1 VDIIK
6 ILPKH
11 VSNQIAA
18 GEVIQ
23 RPASAVKEMLENS
36 LDAGSTEIKLIIKNA
51 GKKLIQVVDNG
62 CGMSKSD
69 VKKCFIRH
77 ATSKIENAQDLFNIT
92 TMGFRGE
99 AMSSIAAIAQ
109 VEINTKLTNQET
121 GTYLRNEG
129 GKIYELKESS
139 TTNGTSI
146 KVKNIFY
153 NVPARRNFLKS
164 ENVEMR
170 HITEEFTKIAL
181 ANPNIK
187 MQLFHDSKELFHL
200 PISNFKKRIINLFG
214 NKKNESLVPVSEETS
229 IIELSGFIGKPETA
243 KKTRGEQYFFVN
255 GRYIKHHYLQHAV
268 VKAFEDLIPIKYYPS
283 HFINLKINP
292 KLIDINIHPTKN
304 EIKFEDEK
312 AIYAIIRATIKRSLG
327 IFNIAPSLDF
337 SKENAFELDFK
348 NIENTNFKQPTIKI
362 DKTYNPFDHKK
373 NNDQNKIQNKLDVN
387 TNPLF
392 DDINLSENLN
402 VPFQIGNQFIT
413 ISFKDG
419 IKIIHQRRAHK
430 RILFE
435 YYSKSLKHK
444 NGKSQK
450 LLFPKS
456 IELNLKEINLVENLK
471 KELESLGFIF
481 KLKKQNMEIS
491 AIPNECREENIQE
504 ILEEIL
510 HQAENDIDIEIN
522 QTQKIAKSLANS
534 LAISNSKPLKT
545 EEMNSLY
552 NELLKC
558 KVSNICPSGKSIIK
572 NFKIE
577 DLKKYF

>member
-1 VDIIK
+1 MDIIK

-36 LDAGSTEIKLIIKNA
+36 LDSGCNEIKLIIKNA
-51 GKKLIQVVDNG
+51 GKKLIQVVDDG
-62 CGMSKSD
+62 CGMSKPD

-77 ATSKIENAQDLFNIT
+77 ATSKIENAEDLFNIT

-109 VEINTKLTNQET
+109 VEINTKLTNQEI
-121 GTYLRNEG
+121 GTYLRIEG
-129 GKIYELKESS
+129 GKINEVKESS

-170 HITEEFTKIAL
+170 HITEEFTRIAL

-200 PISNFKKRIINLFG
+200 PISNFKKRIINLLG
-214 NKKNESLVPVSEETS
+214 NKKNESLVPISEETS

-243 KKTRGEQYFFVN
+243 KKSRGEQYFFVN
-255 GRYIKHHYLQHAV
+255 GRYIKSHYLQHAV
-268 VKAFEDLIPIKYYPS
+268 IKAFEDLIPSKYYPS
-283 HFINLKINP
+283 YFINFKIEP
-292 KLIDINIHPTKN
+292 KLIDINIHPTKH

-312 AIYAIIRATIKRSLG
+312 AIYSIIRATIKRSLG

-362 DKTYNPFDHKK
+362 DKNYNPFDHKK
-373 NNDQNKIQNKLDVN
+373 NNDQNKIKNKLDAN

-392 DDINLSENLN
+392 DEISLEKKINT
-402 VPFQIGNQFIT
+402 PFQIGNHFIA
-413 ISFKDG
+413 ISVKDG

-435 YYSKSLKHK
+435 YYTRSLKNK
-444 NGKSQK
+444 NGKSQQ
-450 LLFPKS
+450 LLFAKN
-456 IELNLKEINLVENLK
+456 IELNLKEINLIESLK
-471 KELESLGFIF
+471 KELKSLGFIF
-481 KLKKQNMEIS
+481 KLKNQNMEIS
-491 AIPNECREENIQE
+491 AIPSECREENTQE
-504 ILEEIL
+504 IIEDIL
-510 HQAENDIDIEIN
+510 TLAQADIEIELN
-522 QTQKIAKSLANS
+522 QTQKIAKTLANS
-534 LAISNSKPLKT
+534 LAISNSKVLKT
-545 EEMNSLY
+545 EEMSSLY
-552 NELLKC
+552 NELIKC
-558 KVSNICPSGKSIIK
+558 KALSICPSGKPTIK
-572 NFKIE
+572 NFNFE

>member
-1 VDIIK
+1 MDIIK

-36 LDAGSTEIKLIIKNA
+36 LDAGCNEIKLIIKNA
-51 GKKLIQVVDNG
+51 GKKLIQVVDDG

-77 ATSKIENAQDLFNIT
+77 ATSKIKNAEDLFNIT

-121 GTYLRNEG
+121 GSYLSIEG
-129 GKIYELKESS
+129 GKINEVKESS
-139 TTNGTSI
+139 TINGTSI

-170 HITEEFTKIAL
+170 HITEEFTRIAL

-187 MQLFHDSKELFHL
+187 MQLFHENKELFHL

-214 NKKNESLVPVSEETS
+214 NKKNESLVPISEETS

-243 KKTRGEQYFFVN
+243 KKSRGEQYFFVN
-255 GRYIKHHYLQHAV
+255 GRYIKSHYLQHAV
-268 VKAFEDLIPIKYYPS
+268 IKAFEDLIPSKYYPS
-283 HFINLKINP
+283 YFINFKIDP
-292 KLIDINIHPTKN
+292 KLIDINIHPTKH

-312 AIYAIIRATIKRSLG
+312 AIYSIIRATIKRSLG

-362 DKTYNPFDHKK
+362 DESYNPFDYTKT
-373 NNDQNKIQNKLDVN
+373 NDQNKKKDTLDIKENQLFNDIDPLKNSN
-387 TNPLF
+387 T
-392 DDINLSENLN
+392 
-402 VPFQIGNQFIT
+402 PFQISNQFIA
-413 ISFKDG
+413 ISVKDG

-435 YYSKSLKHK
+435 YYISSLKNK
-444 NGKSQK
+444 NGKSQQ
-450 LLFPKS
+450 LLFPENIGLS
-456 IELNLKEINLVENLK
+456 IKEINLVKNLK
-471 KELESLGFIF
+471 KDLNSLGFIF
-481 KLKKQNMEIS
+481 NLKNQNMEIS
-491 AIPNECREENIQE
+491 AVPSECREENIQE
-504 ILEEIL
+504 IIEDIIS
-510 HQAENDIDIEIN
+510 QAQIEIEIELS
-522 QTQKIAKSLANS
+522 QTNKLAKTLANS
-534 LAISNSKPLKT
+534 LAISNSKALKI
-545 EEMNSLY
+545 EEMSTLY

-558 KVSNICPSGKSIIK
+558 KAPSICPSGKSTIK
-572 NFKIE
+572 NFNIE

>member
-1 VDIIK
+1 
-6 ILPKH
+6 
-11 VSNQIAA
+11 
-18 GEVIQ
+18 
-23 RPASAVKEMLENS
+23 
-36 LDAGSTEIKLIIKNA
+36 
-51 GKKLIQVVDNG
+51 
-62 CGMSKSD
+62 
-69 VKKCFIRH
+69 
-77 ATSKIENAQDLFNIT
+77 
-92 TMGFRGE
+92 MGFRGE

-229 IIELSGFIGKPETA
+229 IIELSGFIGKPDTA

-268 VKAFEDLIPIKYYPS
+268 VKAFEDLIPSKYYPS

-292 KLIDINIHPTKN
+292 KLIDINIHPTKH

-362 DKTYNPFDHKK
+362 DKNYNPFDHKK
-373 NNDQNKIQNKLDVN
+373 NNDQNKTQNKLDVN

-402 VPFQIGNQFIT
+402 VPLQIGNQFIV
-413 ISFKDG
+413 ISVKDG
-419 IKIIHQRRAHK
+419 IEIIHQRRAHK

-435 YYSKSLKHK
+435 YYTNSLKHK
-444 NGKSQK
+444 NGKSQN

-456 IELNLKEINLVENLK
+456 IELNLKEISLVENLK
-471 KELESLGFIF
+471 KELKSLGFIF
-481 KLKKQNMEIS
+481 KLNKQNIEIS
-491 AIPNECREENIQE
+491 AMPAECREENIQE

-510 HQAENDIDIEIN
+510 HQAQNDIEIEIN

-534 LAISNSKPLKT
+534 LAINNSKPLKT

-558 KVSNICPSGKSIIK
+558 KAPNLCPSGKSIIK